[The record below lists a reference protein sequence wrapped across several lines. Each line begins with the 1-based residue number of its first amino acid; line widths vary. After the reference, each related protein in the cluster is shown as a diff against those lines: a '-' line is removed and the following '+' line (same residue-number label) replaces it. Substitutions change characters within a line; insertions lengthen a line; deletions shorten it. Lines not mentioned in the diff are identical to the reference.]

1 MNSSDIM
8 QELDRIHGVT
18 LEVLEALADGLS
30 ALPPLGER
38 IGRREWDAIFFRL
51 DAAEMNHQHAVESLT
66 KAVRR
71 IPSGLQ
77 REHAK
82 ATQLHALQE
91 KVDGLV
97 TALRKLVRGDDGD
110 D

>member
-1 MNSSDIM
+1 MGSPELA

-18 LEVLEALADGLS
+18 LEVLEALSACLS

-38 IGRREWDAIFFRL
+38 IGKEQFNTIFFQL
-51 DAAEMNHQHAVESLT
+51 DTAEMKHQHAVNSLA

-71 IPSGLQ
+71 IPSGMQ

-82 ATQLHALQE
+82 ATELHRLQE
-91 KVDGLV
+91 RVDGLV
-97 TALRKLVRGDDGD
+97 AGLRRFIRNDG
-110 D
+110 